1 MWVWLTIE
9 QLSKAHVF
17 LRKNNVLNFT
27 AREKR
32 FETQSGVIVMKLSAW
47 VDQVAEL
54 TKPDAIVWINGDQAQ
69 QNQITELLVENKT
82 FIPLNSNL
90 RANSYLSRTDPRDVA
105 RVEERTF
112 ICSENE
118 VDAGPTNN
126 WMHPKIMREK
136 LTSLF
141 NGSMLGRVMYVIPFS
156 MGPIN
161 SPLAKYGVEIT
172 DSPYVV
178 SSMNIMT
185 RISSEVVERINKGA
199 EYVPAVHT
207 VGAPLIDLAGKKID
221 DVPWPCNPDVYVV
234 QFPETREIW
243 SHGSGYGGNSLLGKK
258 AMSLRIGSVQG
269 KDEGWLAEHMLL
281 IRVTSPTKKVYHL
294 AAAFPSACGK
304 TNLAMLRP
312 TIKGWKVETIGD
324 DIVWIKPNAQGQ
336 LVAIN
341 PEAGFFG
348 VAPGTGESTN
358 QVAMETVRSDTIFTN
373 VALTPEGDVWWE
385 GMTDTV
391 PENLTDWQGKAW
403 TPDSG
408 RVAAHPN
415 SRFCVPL
422 ANCPQLVSDWELGE
436 PVVLDAILFGGR
448 RATNV
453 PLVAQSRSWEHG
465 VFIGA
470 TMASEQTAAAEGPIG
485 KLRRDPFAM
494 VPFAG
499 YNMAQYWAH
508 WLSMGKSSDRSKLP
522 KIFQVNW
529 FRKDQDGD
537 FLWPGF
543 GENSRVIAWVIGK
556 ISGAEIGIDSPLGQ
570 LPAAG
575 ELNLSGLNLKQ
586 ETVDELFDINQV
598 SWSAEIETIKEFFA
612 GFGDQLPGEL
622 ATELSELESRIRAA
636 HHL

>member
-1 MWVWLTIE
+1 MLGAVSQQNLAVLELALTID
-9 QLSKAHVF
+9 Q
-17 LRKNNVLNFT
+17 
-27 AREKR
+27 
-32 FETQSGVIVMKLSAW
+32 TQSGVIDLKLAAW
-47 VDQVAEL
+47 VDEVARL
-54 TKPDAIVWINGDQAQ
+54 TEPDEVVWITGEKSQ
-69 QNQITELLVENKT
+69 QDHITQLIVANKT
-82 FIPLNSNL
+82 FIPLNAEL
-90 RANSYLSRTDPRDVA
+90 RPNSYLTRTDPRDVA

-112 ICSENE
+112 ICSESK

-126 WMHPKIMREK
+126 WMAPTLMRQK
-136 LTSLF
+136 LSELF
-141 NGSMLGRVMYVIPFS
+141 KASMRGRVMYVIPFS
-156 MGPIN
+156 MGPID
-161 SPLAKYGVEIT
+161 SPLAKYGVELT

-185 RISSEVVERINKGA
+185 RISSEVVNRINEGA
-199 EYVPAVHT
+199 DYVPAVHT
-207 VGAPLIDLAGKKID
+207 LGAPLIDSSGNRSA

-258 AMSLRIGSVQG
+258 AMSLRIGSVLGRDQ
-269 KDEGWLAEHMLL
+269 GWLAEHMLL
-281 IRVTSPTKKVYHL
+281 IRVTSPANKVYHL

-312 TIKGWKVETIGD
+312 TIPDWKVETIGD
-324 DIVWIKPNAQGQ
+324 DIVWIKPNEHGQ

-358 QVAMETVRSDTIFTN
+358 QAAMETVSSDTVFTN

-385 GMTDTV
+385 GMTDTA
-391 PENLTDWQGKAW
+391 PKELIDWQGNHW
-403 TPDSG
+403 SPDSG

-422 ANCPQLVSDWELGE
+422 ANCPQLASDWEAGD

-499 YNMAQYWAH
+499 YNMANYWSH
-508 WLSMGKSSDRSKLP
+508 WLSMGAKADRSKLP
-522 KIFQVNW
+522 KVFQVNW
-529 FRKDQDGD
+529 FRKDSAGK

-543 GENSRVIAWVIGK
+543 GENSRVVAWIIGRV
-556 ISGAEIGIDSPLGQ
+556 SEELEGVDSPLGR
-570 LPAAG
+570 LPASG
-575 ELNLSGLNLKQ
+575 EFDLSGLNLDQ
-586 ETVDELFDINQV
+586 NTLDQLFEIDAN

-612 GFGDQLPGEL
+612 EFGPELPSEL
-622 ATELSELESRIRAA
+622 AAELAELENRIELVR
-636 HHL
+636 

>member
-1 MWVWLTIE
+1 M
-9 QLSKAHVF
+9 
-17 LRKNNVLNFT
+17 N
-27 AREKR
+27 
-32 FETQSGVIVMKLSAW
+32 LSAW
-47 VDQVAEL
+47 VDQVADL
-54 TKPDAIVWINGDQAQ
+54 TEPDEIVWITGEKDQQ
-69 QNQITELLVENKT
+69 DQIVKLLIDNKT
-82 FIPLNSNL
+82 FIPLNPKL
-90 RANSYLSRTDPRDVA
+90 RPNSYLSRTDPGDVA

-112 ICSENE
+112 ICSEKQI
-118 VDAGPTNN
+118 DAGPTNN
-126 WMHPKIMREK
+126 WMDPAAMREK
-136 LTSLF
+136 LNGLF
-141 NGSMLGRVMYVIPFS
+141 KGSMRGRVMYVIPFS
-156 MGPIN
+156 MGPID

-172 DSPYVV
+172 DSAYVV
-178 SSMNIMT
+178 ASMNIMT
-185 RISSEVVERINKGA
+185 RISSEVVDRINSGA
-199 EYVPAVHT
+199 SYVPAVHT
-207 VGAPLIDLAGKKID
+207 LGAPLIDSAGNKAE

-269 KDEGWLAEHMLL
+269 RDEGWLAEHMLL
-281 IRVTSPTKKVYHL
+281 IRIESPTKKVYHL

-312 TIKGWKVETIGD
+312 TIPGWKVQTIGD
-324 DIVWIKPNAQGQ
+324 DIVWIKPNDQGH

-341 PEAGFFG
+341 PEAGLFG

-358 QVAMETVRSDTIFTN
+358 QAAMETIVSDTVFTN

-385 GMTDTV
+385 GMTDKA
-391 PENLTDWQGKAW
+391 PENLIDWQGNPW

-408 RVAAHPN
+408 RLAAHPN

-422 ANCPQLVSDWELGE
+422 ANCPQLVSDWEAGE

-453 PLVAQSRSWEHG
+453 PLVAQSRSWQHG

-499 YNMAQYWAH
+499 YNMARYWAH
-508 WLSMGKSSDRSKLP
+508 WLSIGKTSDPSKLP

-529 FRKDQDGD
+529 FKKGKDGS

-556 ISGAEIGIDSPLGQ
+556 VSGETLGSDSPLGQ
-570 LPAAG
+570 LPATG
-575 ELNLSGLNLKQ
+575 ELDLSGLDINE
-586 ETVDELFDINQV
+586 ETIDQLFDIDPA
-598 SWSAEIETIKEFFA
+598 SWSAEIDTIKDFFEE
-612 GFGDQLPGEL
+612 FGDELPAELQTEL
-622 ATELSELESRIRAA
+622 AELEKRIQLAG
-636 HHL
+636 

>member
-1 MWVWLTIE
+1 M
-9 QLSKAHVF
+9 
-17 LRKNNVLNFT
+17 N
-27 AREKR
+27 
-32 FETQSGVIVMKLSAW
+32 LSAW

-54 TKPDAIVWINGDQAQ
+54 TEPDEIVWITGEKAQ
-69 QNQITELLVENKT
+69 QDQITELLVANKT
-82 FIPLNSNL
+82 FIPLNPNL
-90 RANSYLSRTDPRDVA
+90 RPNSYLSRTDHRDVA

-126 WMHPKIMREK
+126 WMAPKLMREK
-136 LTSLF
+136 LTGLF
-141 NGSMLGRVMYVIPFS
+141 KGSMRGRVMYVIPFS

-185 RISSEVVERINKGA
+185 RISSEVVDRINTGA
-199 EYVPAVHT
+199 DYVPAVHT
-207 VGAPLIDLAGKKID
+207 VGSPLIDSAGNKSE

-281 IRVTSPTKKVYHL
+281 IRVTSPEDRVYHL

-312 TIKGWKVETIGD
+312 TIPGWKVQTIGD
-324 DIVWIKPNAQGQ
+324 DIVWIKPNGKGQ

-358 QVAMETVRSDTIFTN
+358 LTAMETVRSDTVFTN
-373 VALTPEGDVWWE
+373 VALTADGDVWWE
-385 GMTDTV
+385 GMTDTA
-391 PENLTDWQGKAW
+391 PDNLTDWQGNPW
-403 TPDSG
+403 TPNEG
-408 RVAAHPN
+408 RLAAHPN

-422 ANCPQLVSDWELGE
+422 ANCPQLVSDWEIGE

-499 YNMAQYWAH
+499 YNMARYWAH
-508 WLSMGKSSDRSKLP
+508 WISIGKAADRSKLP

-529 FRKDQDGD
+529 FRKGQDGS

-543 GENSRVIAWVIGK
+543 GENSRVVDWVIRK
-556 ISGAEIGIDSPLGQ
+556 VSGEVEGNDSALGL
-570 LPAAG
+570 LPAQG
-575 ELNLSGLNLKQ
+575 ELNLSGLELDPK
-586 ETVDELFDINQV
+586 TVDQLFEIDPI
-598 SWSAEIETIKEFFA
+598 SWSAETESIKEFFA
-612 GFGDQLPGEL
+612 GFGDQLPEEL
-622 ATELSELESRIRAA
+622 ATELSELENRIR
-636 HHL
+636 LVG

>member
-1 MWVWLTIE
+1 M
-9 QLSKAHVF
+9 
-17 LRKNNVLNFT
+17 
-27 AREKR
+27 
-32 FETQSGVIVMKLSAW
+32 FETQSGVVLMNLSAW
-47 VDQVAEL
+47 VDQVAKL
-54 TKPDAIVWINGDQAQ
+54 TEPDEIVWITGEKAQ
-69 QNQITELLVENKT
+69 QDQITKLLVQNKT
-82 FIPLNSNL
+82 FIPLDPKL
-90 RANSYLSRTDPRDVA
+90 RPNSYLSRTDPRDVA

-126 WMHPKIMREK
+126 WMDPKLMREK
-136 LTSLF
+136 LAGLF
-141 NGSMLGRVMYVIPFS
+141 KGSMRGRIMYVIPFS
-156 MGPIN
+156 MGTID

-185 RISSEVVERINKGA
+185 RISSEVVDRINDGA

-207 VGAPLIDLAGKKID
+207 VGSPLIDSAGNKSE

-234 QFPETREIW
+234 QFPESREIW

-258 AMSLRIGSVQG
+258 AMSLRIGSVLG
-269 KDEGWLAEHMLL
+269 KKEGWLAEHMLL
-281 IRVTSPTKKVYHL
+281 IRVTSPEDKVYHL

-312 TIKGWKVETIGD
+312 TIPDWKVETIGD
-324 DIVWIKPNAQGQ
+324 DIVWIKPNDKGQ

-358 QVAMETVRSDTIFTN
+358 QTAMETVRSDTVFTN

-385 GMTDTV
+385 GMTDTA
-391 PENLTDWQGKAW
+391 PGNLTDWQGNPW
-403 TPDSG
+403 TPKDG
-408 RVAAHPN
+408 KLAAHPN

-508 WLSMGKSSDRSKLP
+508 WLSMGKVADRSKLP

-529 FRKDQDGD
+529 FRKGQDGS

-543 GENSRVIAWVIGK
+543 GENSRVVDWVIRK
-556 ISGAEIGIDSPLGQ
+556 VSGEAIGDDSALGL
-570 LPAAG
+570 LPSSG
-575 ELNLSGLNLKQ
+575 ELNLSGLELDAK
-586 ETVDELFDINQV
+586 TVNQLFEIDPV
-598 SWSAEIETIKEFFA
+598 SWAAEIRSIKEFFA
-612 GFGDQLPGEL
+612 SFGDQLPSEL
-622 ATELSELESRIRAA
+622 ALELSELENRIQ
-636 HHL
+636 LVG

>member
-1 MWVWLTIE
+1 
-9 QLSKAHVF
+9 
-17 LRKNNVLNFT
+17 
-27 AREKR
+27 
-32 FETQSGVIVMKLSAW
+32 MKLSAW
-47 VDQVAEL
+47 VNQVAEL
-54 TKPDAIVWINGDQAQ
+54 TEPEEIVWITGEKEQQDQ
-69 QNQITELLVENKT
+69 ILKILIENKT
-82 FIPLNSNL
+82 FIELNQKL
-90 RANSYLSRTDPRDVA
+90 RPNSYLSRTDPGDVA

-118 VDAGPTNN
+118 IDAGPTNN
-126 WMHPKIMREK
+126 WMAPASMREK
-136 LTSLF
+136 LTGLF
-141 NGSMLGRVMYVIPFS
+141 KGAMRGRIMYVIPFS
-156 MGPIN
+156 MGPID

-172 DSPYVV
+172 DSAYVV

-185 RISSEVVERINKGA
+185 RISSEVVDLINKGA

-207 VGAPLIDLAGKKID
+207 LGAPLIDAAGSRSK

-269 KDEGWLAEHMLL
+269 RDEGWLAEHMLL
-281 IRVTSPTKKVYHL
+281 IRITSPAKKIFHL

-312 TIKGWKVETIGD
+312 TIPGWKVETIGD
-324 DIVWIKPNAQGQ
+324 DIVWIKPNEDGQ

-358 QVAMETVRSDTIFTN
+358 QAAMETVSSDTVFTN

-385 GMTDTV
+385 GMTDQA
-391 PENLTDWQGKAW
+391 PANLIDWQGNPW

-408 RVAAHPN
+408 RLAAHPN

-422 ANCPQLVSDWELGE
+422 ANCPQLVSDWQAGE

-499 YNMAQYWAH
+499 YNMAQYWSH
-508 WLSMGKSSDRSKLP
+508 WLSMGKVSDPSKLP

-529 FRKDQDGD
+529 FKKGTDGS

-543 GENSRVIAWVIGK
+543 GENSRVIAWILEK
-556 ISGAEIGIDSPLGQ
+556 LSGELVGLESAIGQ

-575 ELNLSGLNLKQ
+575 ELNLSGLEIEQSTLDQ
-586 ETVDELFDINQV
+586 LFEIDPE
-598 SWSAEIETIKEFFA
+598 SWSAEIETIKEFFD
-612 GFGDQLPGEL
+612 GFGDQLP
-622 ATELSELESRIRAA
+622 SELELQLNELERRIESVR
-636 HHL
+636 

>member
-1 MWVWLTIE
+1 M
-9 QLSKAHVF
+9 
-17 LRKNNVLNFT
+17 
-27 AREKR
+27 
-32 FETQSGVIVMKLSAW
+32 FETQSGVVVMKLSAW

-54 TKPDAIVWINGDQAQ
+54 TKPDEIVWITGEKAQ
-69 QNQITELLVENKT
+69 QDQITQLLIANKT
-82 FIPLNSNL
+82 FIPLNPKL
-90 RANSYLSRTDPRDVA
+90 RPNSYLSRTDPRDVA

-118 VDAGPTNN
+118 IDAGPTNN
-126 WMHPKIMREK
+126 WMAPKLMREK
-136 LTSLF
+136 LTGLF
-141 NGSMLGRVMYVIPFS
+141 KGSMRGRIMYVIPFS
-156 MGPIN
+156 MGPID

-185 RISSEVVERINKGA
+185 RISSEVVERINNGA
-199 EYVPAVHT
+199 QYVPAVHT
-207 VGAPLIDLAGKKID
+207 VGSPLIDSAGNKAE

-281 IRVTSPTKKVYHL
+281 IRVTSPEDKVYHL

-312 TIKGWKVETIGD
+312 TIPGWKVETIGD
-324 DIVWIKPNAQGQ
+324 DIVWIKPNDQGQ

-358 QVAMETVRSDTIFTN
+358 LTAIETVRSDTVFTN
-373 VALTPEGDVWWE
+373 VALTADGDVWWE
-385 GMTDTV
+385 GMTDTA
-391 PENLTDWQGKAW
+391 PDNLTDWQGNPW
-403 TPDSG
+403 TPADG
-408 RVAAHPN
+408 RLAAHPN

-422 ANCPQLVSDWELGE
+422 ANCPQLVGDWELGE

-508 WLSMGKSSDRSKLP
+508 WLSIGKAADRSKLP

-529 FRKDQDGD
+529 FRKGQDGS

-556 ISGAEIGIDSPLGQ
+556 VSGEFVGKDSALGNV
-570 LPAAG
+570 PAAG
-575 ELNLSGLNLKQ
+575 ELNLSGLELEQ
-586 ETVDELFDINQV
+586 HTVDELFEIDPV
-598 SWSAEIETIKEFFA
+598 SWLAEISTIRDFFDS
-612 GFGDQLPGEL
+612 FGDQLPIEL
-622 ATELSELESRIRAA
+622 DAELTELEKRIQSVR
-636 HHL
+636 

>member
-1 MWVWLTIE
+1 V
-9 QLSKAHVF
+9 
-17 LRKNNVLNFT
+17 
-27 AREKR
+27 
-32 FETQSGVIVMKLSAW
+32 KLSAW
-47 VDQVAEL
+47 VNQVAEL
-54 TKPDAIVWINGDQAQ
+54 TEPEEIVWITGEKEQQDQ
-69 QNQITELLVENKT
+69 ILKILIENKT
-82 FIPLNSNL
+82 FIELNQKL
-90 RANSYLSRTDPRDVA
+90 RPNSYLSRTDPGDVA

-118 VDAGPTNN
+118 IDAGPTNN
-126 WMHPKIMREK
+126 WMAPASMREK
-136 LTSLF
+136 LTGLF
-141 NGSMLGRVMYVIPFS
+141 KGAMRGRIMYVIPFS
-156 MGPIN
+156 MGPID

-172 DSPYVV
+172 DSAYVV

-185 RISSEVVERINKGA
+185 RISSEVVDRINKGA

-207 VGAPLIDLAGKKID
+207 LGAPLIAAAGSRSK

-269 KDEGWLAEHMLL
+269 RDEGWLAEHMLL
-281 IRVTSPTKKVYHL
+281 IRITSPAKKIFHL

-312 TIKGWKVETIGD
+312 TIPGWKVETIGD
-324 DIVWIKPNAQGQ
+324 DIVWIKPNEDGQ

-358 QVAMETVRSDTIFTN
+358 QAAMETVSSDTVFTN

-385 GMTDTV
+385 GMTDQA
-391 PENLTDWQGKAW
+391 PANLIDWQGNPW

-408 RVAAHPN
+408 RLAAHPN

-422 ANCPQLVSDWELGE
+422 ANCPQLVSDWQAGE

-499 YNMAQYWAH
+499 YNMAQYWSH
-508 WLSMGKSSDRSKLP
+508 WLSMGKVSDPSKLP

-529 FRKDQDGD
+529 FKKGTDGS

-543 GENSRVIAWVIGK
+543 GENSRVIAWIMGK
-556 ISGAEIGIDSPLGQ
+556 ISGELVGLESAIGQ

-575 ELNLSGLNLKQ
+575 ELNLLGLEIEQSTLDQ
-586 ETVDELFDINQV
+586 LFEIDPE
-598 SWSAEIETIKEFFA
+598 SWSAEIETIKEFFD
-612 GFGDQLPGEL
+612 GFGNQLP
-622 ATELSELESRIRAA
+622 SELELQLNELERRIESGR
-636 HHL
+636 

>member
-1 MWVWLTIE
+1 
-9 QLSKAHVF
+9 
-17 LRKNNVLNFT
+17 
-27 AREKR
+27 
-32 FETQSGVIVMKLSAW
+32 MKLSAW
-47 VDQVAEL
+47 VNQVAEL
-54 TKPDAIVWINGDQAQ
+54 TEPEEIVWITGEKDQQ
-69 QNQITELLVENKT
+69 DQILKILLENKT
-82 FIPLNSNL
+82 FIELNQKL
-90 RANSYLSRTDPRDVA
+90 RPNSYLSRTDPGDVA

-112 ICSENE
+112 ICSENQI
-118 VDAGPTNN
+118 DAGPTNN
-126 WMHPKIMREK
+126 WMAPAIMREK
-136 LTSLF
+136 LTGLF
-141 NGSMLGRVMYVIPFS
+141 RGAMRGRVMYVIPFS
-156 MGPIN
+156 MGPID

-172 DSPYVV
+172 DSAYVV

-185 RISSEVVERINKGA
+185 RISSEVVDRINKGA

-207 VGAPLIDLAGKKID
+207 LGAPLIDAAGNRSK

-269 KDEGWLAEHMLL
+269 RDEGWLAEHMLL
-281 IRVTSPTKKVYHL
+281 IRITSPAKKIFHL

-312 TIKGWKVETIGD
+312 TIPGWKVETIGD
-324 DIVWIKPNAQGQ
+324 DIVWIKPNEHGQ

-358 QVAMETVRSDTIFTN
+358 QAAMETVSSDTVFTN

-385 GMTDTV
+385 GMTDKA
-391 PENLTDWQGKAW
+391 PANLIDWQGNPW

-408 RVAAHPN
+408 RLAAHPN

-422 ANCPQLVSDWELGE
+422 ANCPQLISDWQAGE

-499 YNMAQYWAH
+499 YNMAQYWTH
-508 WLSMGKSSDRSKLP
+508 WLSMGKVSDPSKLP

-529 FRKDQDGD
+529 FKKGKDGS

-543 GENSRVIAWVIGK
+543 GENSRVIAWIMGK
-556 ISGAEIGIDSPLGQ
+556 LSGELVGIDSAIGQ
-570 LPAAG
+570 LPASG
-575 ELNLSGLNLKQ
+575 ELNLSGLEIEQSTLDQ
-586 ETVDELFDINQV
+586 LFEIDPE
-598 SWSAEIETIKEFFA
+598 SWSAEIETIKDFFEEF
-612 GFGDQLPGEL
+612 GNQLPAEL
-622 ATELSELESRIRAA
+622 EKQLSELEKRINSVR
-636 HHL
+636 

>member
-1 MWVWLTIE
+1 
-9 QLSKAHVF
+9 
-17 LRKNNVLNFT
+17 
-27 AREKR
+27 
-32 FETQSGVIVMKLSAW
+32 MKLSAW
-47 VDQVAEL
+47 VSQVAEL
-54 TKPDAIVWINGDQAQ
+54 TEPDDIVWITGDRAQ
-69 QNQITELLVENKT
+69 QDQITSVLVNNKT
-82 FIPLNSNL
+82 FIPLNPKL
-90 RANSYLSRTDPRDVA
+90 RPNSYLSRTDPRDVA
-105 RVEERTF
+105 RVEERTY

-118 VDAGPTNN
+118 SDAGPTNN
-126 WMHPKIMREK
+126 WMDPKLMREK
-136 LTSLF
+136 LNGLF
-141 NGSMLGRVMYVIPFS
+141 KGCMRGRVMYVIPFS

-178 SSMNIMT
+178 ASMNIMT
-185 RISSEVVERINKGA
+185 RISSEVVDRINEGA

-207 VGAPLIDLAGKKID
+207 VGSPLIDSSGNRSE

-269 KDEGWLAEHMLL
+269 RDEGWLAEHMLL
-281 IRVTSPTKKVYHL
+281 IRITSPSEKVYHL

-312 TIKGWKVETIGD
+312 TIPGWKVETIGD
-324 DIVWIKPNAQGQ
+324 DIVWIKPNDKGQ

-358 QVAMETVRSDTIFTN
+358 QAAIDTVRSDTVFTN
-373 VALTPEGDVWWE
+373 VALTPDGDVWWE
-385 GMTDTV
+385 GMTDQA
-391 PENLTDWQGKAW
+391 PANLIDWQGNPW
-403 TPDSG
+403 TPADG

-422 ANCPQLVSDWELGE
+422 ANCPQLVSDWEAGE

-499 YNMAQYWAH
+499 YNMAQYWGH
-508 WLSMGKSSDRSKLP
+508 WLSIGKLSDKSKLP
-522 KIFQVNW
+522 NIFQVNW
-529 FRKDQDGD
+529 FKKAKDGS

-556 ISGAEIGIDSPLGQ
+556 VSGDLAGTDSALGEI
-570 LPAAG
+570 PAAG
-575 ELNLSGLNLKQ
+575 ELDLSGLDL
-586 ETVDELFDINQV
+586 DEATINQLFEIDKA
-598 SWSAEIETIKEFFA
+598 SWSAEIDTIREFFA
-612 GFGDQLPGEL
+612 GFGNQLPSEL
-622 ATELSELESRIRAA
+622 ATELAELEKRIQSVR
-636 HHL
+636 

>member
-1 MWVWLTIE
+1 ME
-9 QLSKAHVF
+9 
-17 LRKNNVLNFT
+17 
-27 AREKR
+27 
-32 FETQSGVIVMKLSAW
+32 LSAW

-54 TKPDAIVWINGDQAQ
+54 TEPEEIVWITGEQAQ
-69 QNQITELLVENKT
+69 QDQITQLLVANKT
-82 FIPLNSNL
+82 LIPLNPKL
-90 RANSYLSRTDPRDVA
+90 RPNSFLSRTDPRDVA

-126 WMHPKIMREK
+126 WMAPNLMREK
-136 LTSLF
+136 LNGLF
-141 NGSMLGRVMYVIPFS
+141 RGSMRGRVMYVIPFS
-156 MGPIN
+156 MGSLN

-185 RISSEVVERINKGA
+185 RVSNEVVNRINNGA
-199 EYVPAVHT
+199 SYVPAVHT
-207 VGAPLIDLAGKKID
+207 VGSPTIDSAGNKSA

-281 IRVTSPTKKVYHL
+281 IRVTSPAKKVYHL

-312 TIKGWKVETIGD
+312 TIPGWKVETIGD
-324 DIVWIKPNAQGQ
+324 DIVWIKPNDLGQ

-358 QVAMETVRSDTIFTN
+358 QAAMETVRSDTVFTN

-385 GMTDTV
+385 GMTDKA
-391 PENLTDWQGKAW
+391 PENLIDWQGNPW
-403 TPDSG
+403 TPESG

-508 WLSMGKSSDRSKLP
+508 WLSMGKVSDRSKLP

-529 FRKDQDGD
+529 FKKATDGS

-543 GENSRVIAWVIGK
+543 GENSRVVAWVIGQV
-556 ISGAEIGIDSPLGQ
+556 SGEAVGQESALGQ
-570 LPAAG
+570 IPAAG
-575 ELNLSGLNLKQ
+575 ELDLSGLDLDSEIAEQ
-586 ETVDELFDINQV
+586 LFEIDSV
-598 SWSAEIETIKEFFA
+598 SWLAEIETIKEFF
-612 GFGDQLPGEL
+612 GQFGDELPSEL
-622 ATELSELESRIRAA
+622 AKELDELESRMHAL
-636 HHL
+636 H

>member
-1 MWVWLTIE
+1 V
-9 QLSKAHVF
+9 
-17 LRKNNVLNFT
+17 
-27 AREKR
+27 
-32 FETQSGVIVMKLSAW
+32 KLSAW
-47 VDQVAEL
+47 VNQVAEL
-54 TKPDAIVWINGDQAQ
+54 TEPEEIVWITGEKEQQDQ
-69 QNQITELLVENKT
+69 ILKILIENKT
-82 FIPLNSNL
+82 FIELNQKL
-90 RANSYLSRTDPRDVA
+90 RPNSYLSRTDPGDVA

-118 VDAGPTNN
+118 IDAGPTNN
-126 WMHPKIMREK
+126 WMAPASMREK
-136 LTSLF
+136 LTGLF
-141 NGSMLGRVMYVIPFS
+141 KGAMRGRIMYVIPFS
-156 MGPIN
+156 MGPID

-172 DSPYVV
+172 DSAYVV

-185 RISSEVVERINKGA
+185 RISSEVVDRINKGA

-207 VGAPLIDLAGKKID
+207 LGAPLIDAAGNRSK

-269 KDEGWLAEHMLL
+269 RDEGWLAEHMLL
-281 IRVTSPTKKVYHL
+281 IRITSPAKKIFHL

-312 TIKGWKVETIGD
+312 TIPGWKVETIGD
-324 DIVWIKPNAQGQ
+324 DIVWIKPNEDGQ

-358 QVAMETVRSDTIFTN
+358 QAAMETVSSDTVFTN

-385 GMTDTV
+385 GMTDQA
-391 PENLTDWQGKAW
+391 PANLIDWQGNPW

-408 RVAAHPN
+408 RLAAHPN

-422 ANCPQLVSDWELGE
+422 ANCPQLVSDWQAGE

-499 YNMAQYWAH
+499 YNMAQYWSH
-508 WLSMGKSSDRSKLP
+508 WLSMGKVSDPSKLP

-529 FRKDQDGD
+529 FKKSTDGS

-543 GENSRVIAWVIGK
+543 GENSRVIAWIMGK
-556 ISGAEIGIDSPLGQ
+556 ISGELVGRESAIGQ

-575 ELNLSGLNLKQ
+575 ELNLSGLEIEQSTLDQ
-586 ETVDELFDINQV
+586 LFEIDPE
-598 SWSAEIETIKEFFA
+598 SWSAEIETIKEFFD
-612 GFGDQLPGEL
+612 GFGDQLP
-622 ATELSELESRIRAA
+622 SELELQLNELERRIESVR
-636 HHL
+636 